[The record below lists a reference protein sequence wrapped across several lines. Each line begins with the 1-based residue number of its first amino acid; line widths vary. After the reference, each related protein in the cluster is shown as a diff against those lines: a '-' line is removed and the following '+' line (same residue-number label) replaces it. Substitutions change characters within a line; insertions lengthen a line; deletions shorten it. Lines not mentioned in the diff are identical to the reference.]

1 MTTRRL
7 TLKYDV
13 FVTSPEPTV
22 TNVLPHGLE
31 QRLFPPI
38 SATLIS
44 GEQEA
49 VLVDALLTVGQAR
62 DLADWVAAQGK
73 HLMAVYITHGHGDHW
88 FGLSV
93 IRARFPDARTY
104 ALPAV
109 IERMRK
115 DAAPESMASYWKQQF
130 PGKLPDD
137 LVFAE
142 PLPDHTLALEG
153 HNLVAVE
160 LGHTD
165 TDDTTCLHVPEIGL
179 LVTGDSV
186 YNDVHLHL
194 EESDLQG
201 RRDWLAA
208 LDAMESLRPRA
219 VIAGH
224 QRAGRHDG
232 PEILEETRQYI
243 RDFDRLAQ
251 TTETALAL
259 YDQMLGLY
267 PERINP
273 AVLWNAARAQKR
285 TLATPR

>member
-1 MTTRRL
+1 MTTRRP
-7 TLKYDV
+7 TLRYDV

-38 SATLIS
+38 AATLIS
-44 GEQEA
+44 GEQDA
-49 VLVDALLTVGQAR
+49 LLVDALLTVGQAG

-93 IRARFPDARTY
+93 IRARFPDARAY

-109 IERMRK
+109 IERMRQ
-115 DAAPESMASYWKQQF
+115 DAAQDSFWQQQF
-130 PGKLPDD
+130 PPGKLPDH

-179 LVTGDSV
+179 VVAGDAV

-208 LDAMESLRPRA
+208 LDTMEALRPRA

-259 YDQMLGLY
+259 YDQMLALY

-273 AVLWNAARAQKR
+273 AVLWNSARAQKR
-285 TLATPR
+285 TLATPPVG